1 MQLGNLDTKILF
13 ISDWPM
19 VLEIAEQS
27 PLSSSKR
34 EIITNAMNRAGISE
48 LDYAFISIHS
58 EAPRSYN
65 PKNYSQAEHEAAKH
79 IAKELI
85 NSSTASILVPLGDY
99 ALEFITGFTSIQ
111 KYHCSILT
119 SRAEFK
125 SRKTIPLLHPEYIN
139 RAFYDSAY
147 ISFGATRIKEELAY
161 PDVRVP
167 ERKMLVSLD
176 MTLSE
181 QLDYLNDVVMKSTN
195 PLSIDIETGRGIIN
209 TFGVA
214 ISPTEAIAI
223 QCDPYDK
230 TEDEFLLLWNTLAKV
245 WESPQ
250 AKIAQNALYE
260 FQWASKYG
268 ILINNITF
276 DTMWCM
282 KFLHP
287 ALDKGLDNV
296 GRIYTKFPYW
306 KDDHSDWNNI
316 RNWRDHLIYNCKD
329 TTGTYEAH
337 NNMVKALESRNLT
350 SLFNDYIM
358 KFMPLIQEMCSRGL
372 LLDENK
378 LAELVADNDRNTEA
392 RYESFKREC
401 MAQLNR
407 EVNPRSPKQMKQMF
421 KDLNIS
427 IPTKK
432 GKETTDKTALVKLRR
447 KYPKQI
453 IIADLIDISK
463 LNKERSSYLGFTY
476 DADKRIRFS
485 LDGVGTST
493 GRWAGYND
501 PFGNGFNPQTVP
513 KKVRNCIIAEKGKI
527 LIQVDL
533 QQAESRYVALD
544 APEPKLME
552 MLANK
557 QDVHKY
563 VASKIFRKPEELVTK
578 EQRQL
583 GKKSGHSANYGVGAR
598 TFAEACLT
606 EMGIVLSE
614 QEAKRI
620 IQGYYEVFPGILRR
634 QQNIQAEIRRTR
646 TLTTPLG
653 RSHTWYDRVND
664 AVFREAYAYCPQST
678 IPDITNH
685 LMLFLRDTFE
695 DLEFLLQVHDS
706 LLLQIEEGREQEII
720 EAATD
725 YEAWHPK
732 IKLKGGDLI
741 IPIDAETG
749 YRWGSLK
756 NIGNK

>member
-1 MQLGNLDTKILF
+1 M
-13 ISDWPM
+13 
-19 VLEIAEQS
+19 
-27 PLSSSKR
+27 
-34 EIITNAMNRAGISE
+34 
-48 LDYAFISIHS
+48 
-58 EAPRSYN
+58 
-65 PKNYSQAEHEAAKH
+65 
-79 IAKELI
+79 
-85 NSSTASILVPLGDY
+85 
-99 ALEFITGFTSIQ
+99 
-111 KYHCSILT
+111 
-119 SRAEFK
+119 
-125 SRKTIPLLHPEYIN
+125 
-139 RAFYDSAY
+139 
-147 ISFGATRIKEELAY
+147 RIKEELAY
-161 PDVRVP
+161 PEVRIP

-176 MTLSE
+176 MSFSE
-181 QLDYLNDVVMKSTN
+181 QLDYLNDVVLKSPA
-195 PLSIDIETGRGIIN
+195 PLSIDIETGRGVIN

-230 TEDEFLLLWNTLAKV
+230 TPEEFLLLWKTLARV
-245 WESPQ
+245 WESPNQ
-250 AKIAQNALYE
+250 KIAQNALFE

-268 ILINNITF
+268 IHINNITF
-276 DTMWCM
+276 DTMWAM

-296 GRIYTKFPYW
+296 GRLYTKFPYW

-329 TTGTYEAH
+329 TTGTYAAYE
-337 NNMVKALESRNLT
+337 NQQKALEQRGLST
-350 SLFNDYIM
+350 LFNGYVM
-358 KFMPLIQEMCSRGL
+358 RFMPLIQEMCSRGL
-372 LLDENK
+372 LLDEDK
-378 LAELVADNDRNTEA
+378 LAQLISENDHATET

-401 MAQLNR
+401 VAQLGR

-421 KDLNIS
+421 KDLKID
-427 IPTKK
+427 IPIKK
-432 GKETTDKTALVKLRR
+432 GKETTDKSALVKLRR
-447 KYPKQI
+447 KYPKQM

-476 DADKRIRFS
+476 DRDKRIRYS

-513 KKVRNCIIAEKGKI
+513 KKIRNCIVAEPGKI
-527 LIQVDL
+527 LVQVDL
-533 QQAESRYVALD
+533 QQAESRYVAFE

-563 VASKIFRKPEELVTK
+563 VASRIFKKPEEMVSK

-583 GKKSGHSANYGVGAR
+583 GKKSGHSANYGVGPR

-614 QEAKRI
+614 FEAKRI

-653 RSHTWYDRVND
+653 RQHTWYDRVND
-664 AVFREAYAYCPQST
+664 SVFREAYAYAPQST

-706 LLLQIEEGREQEII
+706 LLMQVEDGREMEVI
-720 EAATD
+720 EAAQD
-725 YEAWHPK
+725 YASWHPK
-732 IKLKGGDLI
+732 ITLKGGDLI
-741 IPIDAETG
+741 IPIDAEAG